1 MVVESCKSETTYVVV
16 VFSPLVSQ
24 GDMLRFASRY
34 SLAYGRM
41 AGGRTILAFHGRFWW
56 GGGENWSDSYFIAD
70 KAHVEIPLLVDFE
83 GFEPAGGRVVCK
95 GIEAGDPMRI
105 HRPVVF
111 KSSSHPGK
119 HAFA

>member
-1 MVVESCKSETTYVVV
+1 MVVESFKSETTSVVV
-16 VFSPLVSQ
+16 VFSTLVSQ
-24 GDMLRFASRY
+24 GDMLWFASRY
-34 SLAYGRM
+34 SLARGGI
-41 AGGRTILAFHGRFWW
+41 AGDRTILAFHGRFWW
-56 GGGENWSDSYFIAD
+56 GGREDWSDSFFIAD
-70 KAHVEIPLLVDFE
+70 KAHVEIPLVVDFE

-111 KSSSHPGK
+111 KLSSHPGK